1 MKVFAIKVV
10 NNSSNEVPSEIFA
23 LKEVGASGPSNE
35 HVVYAFDYWFNVDS
49 RRFTSRTFIKFQRC
63 IETLEDYLVML
74 SKTPSSTD
82 PLSVIEIMIQILS
95 GCVTVMSIKS
105 AIGISKSRIVCP
117 CRYRANDLYY
127 DSTDLVPVILGT
139 DHKVSGS
146 SQISVSVL

>member
-1 MKVFAIKVV
+1 MFAIKVV

-23 LKEVGASGPSNE
+23 LKEVGASGTSNE

-74 SKTPSSTD
+74 REARSSTD

-95 GCVTVMSIKS
+95 G
-105 AIGISKSRIVCP
+105 VCH
-117 CRYRANDLYY
+117 CHEHQVCHRDLKE
-127 DSTDLVPVILGT
+127 SN
-139 DHKVSGS
+139 
-146 SQISVSVL
+146 SVFLSLCC

>member
-1 MKVFAIKVV
+1 MFAIKVV

-23 LKEVGASGPSNE
+23 LKEVGASGTSNE

-74 SKTPSSTD
+74 REARSSTD
-82 PLSVIEIMIQILS
+82 PLGVIEIMIQILS

-105 AIGISKSRIVCP
+105 AIGISKSRIVCS
-117 CRYRANDLYY
+117 CRFAANHLYC
-127 DSTDLVPVILGT
+127 DSMDLVPATLGT
-139 DHKVSGS
+139 DHKVSGWL
-146 SQISVSVL
+146 QISVSVL